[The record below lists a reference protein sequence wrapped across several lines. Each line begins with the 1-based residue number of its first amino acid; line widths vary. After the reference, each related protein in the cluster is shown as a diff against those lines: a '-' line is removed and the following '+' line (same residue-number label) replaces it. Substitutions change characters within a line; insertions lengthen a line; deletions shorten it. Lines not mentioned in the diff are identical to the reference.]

1 MTDPTVVLVHGA
13 WHGGWCWS
21 DVVPLL
27 DKAGLAAVSVD
38 LPSSGGTGG
47 LTEDAALVRATVES
61 QDGPTVVVGHS
72 YGGIVITEAT
82 AGLTSVQHLVYVCAF
97 MIDAGASLVSTLAG
111 DLPPWITVDE
121 AAGVSRVNDPV
132 RAFYAD
138 VAPDV
143 AAACSARLTSQ
154 TLSSFATP
162 VGAVG
167 WREHPSSYLACTE
180 DNAIPYAAQR
190 AMSANAGTV
199 ETIPS
204 SHSPFLSQPDAV
216 ADLVVAATRG

>member
-27 DKAGLAAVSVD
+27 DKAGLAAVTVD

-121 AAGVSRVNDPV
+121 APA
-132 RAFYAD
+132 
-138 VAPDV
+138 
-143 AAACSARLTSQ
+143 
-154 TLSSFATP
+154 
-162 VGAVG
+162 
-167 WREHPSSYLACTE
+167 
-180 DNAIPYAAQR
+180 
-190 AMSANAGTV
+190 
-199 ETIPS
+199 
-204 SHSPFLSQPDAV
+204 SP
-216 ADLVVAATRG
+216 G